1 MKNFFL
7 AIILLGLTLGLQAQ
21 EQGRVRVAGN
31 LGYCTANLG
40 AGMSVDLL
48 DIRYNV
54 LDNMNVGIKFGGA
67 MLIRDIHETSYNSG
81 TATVHVNT
89 NVMFEGDYY
98 FHNGTSSFAPF
109 AGVGIG
115 SFGIYNM
122 YMEIDPS
129 QQTFVETSQFP
140 LPNRTIGGAIR
151 GGFELGRFRL
161 AMEYY
166 LIPPTAKY
174 DIMNNMQEFG
184 TSRNSYLT
192 VNLGFYFGGGR
203 WHRKI

>member
-7 AIILLGLTLGLQAQ
+7 AITLLCLSLGLQAQ

-40 AGMSVDLL
+40 LGSSVDLL

-67 MLIRDIHETSYNSG
+67 MVIRDINQISSNLASATIHFNS
-81 TATVHVNT
+81 
-89 NVMFEGDYY
+89 NVMFESDYY

-109 AGVGIG
+109 AGLGIG

-129 QQTFVETSQFP
+129 QQTFVESSRFP
-140 LPNRTIGGAIR
+140 LPNRTIGAAIR

-166 LIPPTAKY
+166 LIPPTTKY

-203 WHRKI
+203 WRNRI